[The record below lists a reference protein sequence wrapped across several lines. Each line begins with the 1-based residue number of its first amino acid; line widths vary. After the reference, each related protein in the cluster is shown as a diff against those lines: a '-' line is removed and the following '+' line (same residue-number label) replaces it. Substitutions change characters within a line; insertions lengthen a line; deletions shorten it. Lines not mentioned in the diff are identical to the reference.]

1 MALSTSVYKT
11 ALALAPFGVSAN
23 SQARLAVANSLI
35 FASQRL
41 IESGILPSS
50 R

>member
-1 MALSTSVYKT
+1 VDIRKLEEF
-11 ALALAPFGVSAN
+11 APFGVSAN
-23 SQARLAVANSLI
+23 SQARLAVANGLM

-41 IESGILPSS
+41 FEL